1 MVSCG
6 HLTHFSHSNIVR
18 SCSKWKDKSI
28 CRDYKSLEEH
38 DQDLVKRINN
48 FVRWNDILFHL
59 GDWSFGGFENIKRFR
74 DQIYCQTIH
83 LLLGNHDHHIESNK
97 ENIQSIF
104 TSVSDRT
111 HLEYGNYNFIL
122 DHYPLESWMGT
133 FKGWFHLFGHQ
144 HSSRIGPGRKID
156 VGIDKGGTLSY
167 PYSIGEIILE
177 LEKIPITG
185 GVGDSVIDINK
196 NK

>member
-1 MVSCG
+1 M
-6 HLTHFSHSNIVR
+6 
-18 SCSKWKDKSI
+18 
-28 CRDYKSLEEH
+28 
-38 DQDLVKRINN
+38 
-48 FVRWNDILFHL
+48 
-59 GDWSFGGFENIKRFR
+59 
-74 DQIYCQTIH
+74 
-83 LLLGNHDHHIESNK
+83 LLGNHDHHIESNK